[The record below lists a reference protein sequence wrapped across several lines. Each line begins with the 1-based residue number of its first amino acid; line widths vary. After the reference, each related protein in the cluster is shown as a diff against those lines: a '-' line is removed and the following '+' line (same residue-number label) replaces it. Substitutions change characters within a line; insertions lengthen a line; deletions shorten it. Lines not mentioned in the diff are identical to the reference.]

1 MKYFVRITEQASF
14 HLKEIITYIRD
25 QLLSPT
31 YAKSLLKAIREAI
44 NSLEFMPERHQI
56 YQSNELAIEK
66 EIRLIVVKKY
76 NILYVADKSKMTVDI
91 ISISYGGKNVDAEV
105 LKY

>member
-1 MKYFVRITEQASF
+1 
-14 HLKEIITYIRD
+14 
-25 QLLSPT
+25 
-31 YAKSLLKAIREAI
+31 
-44 NSLEFMPERHQI
+44 MPERPQR
-56 YQSNELAIEK
+56 YQLNELTIEK